1 MLELNFLILA
11 VFLVG
16 ALAGGFVNGLTG
28 FGTALVVSGFWLHFL
43 DPVTVAP
50 LAAICSVAGQVSSLK
65 GTWRYLQWRAVLPF
79 LLGAGIGLPVG
90 SWLLDFI
97 DADHIKLGVGVF
109 LILYCAYFLLVPA
122 PPRINVNNRFADTA
136 VGVVGGLMGGMA
148 ALSGPAPL
156 IWCQLRGLAK
166 TVQRGIYQPYNMIVL
181 GVAVGL
187 HAVNGRVTQDVG
199 LAFLIALP
207 ATLIGA
213 RIGVALYHKLDD
225 KLFQRIVLSLL
236 LVSGT
241 VLMARSVF

>member
-1 MLELNFLILA
+1 MLELNFAILA

-16 ALAGGFVNGLTG
+16 ALAGGFVTGLTG

-43 DPVTVAP
+43 DPVAVAP

-65 GTWRYLQWRAVLPF
+65 GTWRYLQWRAVTPF
-79 LLGAGIGLPVG
+79 LIGSAIGLPVG
-90 SWLLDFI
+90 SLLLDYVE
-97 DADHIKLGVGVF
+97 ADHIKLGVGLF
-109 LILYCAYFLLVPA
+109 LILYCSYFLLVTS
-122 PPRINVNNRFADTA
+122 PPRIDVDNRLADTG
-136 VGVVGGLMGGMA
+136 VGVIGGLMGGMA

-187 HAVNGRVTQDVG
+187 HGINGRITQDIG
-199 LAFLIALP
+199 IAFLIAMP

-213 RIGVALYHKLDD
+213 RIGVSLYHKLDD

-236 LVSGT
+236 LVSGL
-241 VLMARSVF
+241 VLTARWFF